1 MKNGWDFVE
10 ECDGFVNN
18 AKNLGYDDA
27 TKKKDLDYAS
37 VCRDLL
43 QRRENEKNSSS
54 SVKSSASSSGSK
66 SSASGSGSGSGGIP
80 GGGGGGGTGGG
91 NGSGSTP
98 SSASTG
104 GTSGTQMSGGSSS
117 PQPDFTITGDDSL
130 TYEDLD
136 DELCTELKGNGK
148 CKNNATIPKSQCVT
162 YDATLQLCT
171 SWVD

>member
-43 QRRENEKNSSS
+43 QQRENEKNSSS

>member
-43 QRRENEKNSSS
+43 QQREDEKNSSS

-80 GGGGGGGTGGG
+80 GGGTG
-91 NGSGSTP
+91 
-98 SSASTG
+98 
-104 GTSGTQMSGGSSS
+104 GGSSS